1 MAKRKLVWWPDF
13 RLAGRSDE
21 VKPEEIGTDAIQ
33 TLIKDMIETMRA
45 ESRRRARGSAGG
57 RSETCCGGR
66 RRPYQSRIHQSRT
79 ITPTGEFRE
88 VPEGCLSVPGV
99 FDTVARL
106 TGAKVKALNENGQEF
121 TQEYTGL
128 LAQCMQHEF
137 DHMEGRVFV
146 CYLPKKKQRQIREY
160 MTRAKKGR

>member
-45 ESRRRARGSAGG
+45 ETGVGLAAVQVGVHKRVVVAADGPTNRVFIN
-57 RSETCCGGR
+57 
-66 RRPYQSRIHQSRT
+66 PV